1 MKFATVSKSLM
12 MGLALLLATSAF
24 AATKANLTL
33 TAATDING
41 TKLNAGDYKVQWD
54 GTGPT
59 VEVSILK
66 GKNVVAK
73 TQAKLID
80 LQSAS
85 PSDAAIVMKNSDGS
99 DELAGVRFS
108 GKKYAIE
115 LHDTSTNDGQSA
127 AK

>member
-1 MKFATVSKSLM
+1 MKFATISKSLM

-41 TKLNAGDYKVQWD
+41 TKLSAGDYKVEWD

-73 TQAKLID
+73 TQAKLVD
-80 LQSAS
+80 LQAAS
-85 PSDAAIVMKNSDGS
+85 PANAAIVMKNSDGS
-99 DELAGVRFS
+99 DELAGARFE
-108 GKKYAIE
+108 GKKYALE